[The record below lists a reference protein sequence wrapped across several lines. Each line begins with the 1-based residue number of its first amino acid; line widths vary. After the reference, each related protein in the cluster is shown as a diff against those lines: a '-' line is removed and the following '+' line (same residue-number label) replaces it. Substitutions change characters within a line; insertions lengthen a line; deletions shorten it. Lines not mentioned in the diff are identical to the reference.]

1 MSNSQKNA
9 WIEQIIQDDLSMYKI
24 KVEID
29 SADVIKITLTKRP
42 DHDLEDK

>member
-1 MSNSQKNA
+1 MSNLEKNA
-9 WIEQIIQDDLSMYKI
+9 WFEQFLQDDLSMYKI

-42 DHDLEDK
+42 DHALEDK

>member
-1 MSNSQKNA
+1 MSNLEKNA
-9 WIEQIIQDDLSMYKI
+9 WFEQFLQDDLSMYKI

-29 SADVIKITLTKRP
+29 SSDVIKITLTKRP